1 MDVTG
6 ALEAWWA
13 PGLAFAAGVVSC
25 ASPCVFPLL
34 PGYVSFVSG
43 GEAVSSEASTPD
55 RRRPIVPMLLFV
67 LGFALVFT
75 SLGAFS
81 RTLVPIL
88 NSAPGRRIAGI
99 VVMAIGL
106 LMLLYAF
113 RLGGPKLFAERRP
126 FLARVRPGPAG
137 ALPLGMAFAVGWT
150 PCVGPVLAGI
160 FGLALAQGGGAWGA
174 VLLFF
179 YSLGL
184 GLPFVLVGLGVRRLM
199 GAFAFVKRNYHW
211 FAGTS
216 GVLLL
221 AIGALVAT
229 NQWLPLLSRLGLL
242 RLVRNFTPPL

>member
-1 MDVTG
+1 MDVSG

-13 PGLAFAAGVVSC
+13 PGLAFAAGIVSC

-43 GEAVSSEASTPD
+43 GQAVSAGTARE
-55 RRRPIVPMLLFV
+55 RPIVPMLLFV

-81 RTLVPIL
+81 RTFVPIV
-88 NSAPGRRIAGI
+88 NSAVGRRVSGI
-99 VVMAIGL
+99 VVVAIGL

-113 RLGGPKLFAERRP
+113 RLGGPKLYAERRP
-126 FLARVRPGPAG
+126 FLSRIQPGPVG

-160 FGLALAQGGGAWGA
+160 LGLALAQGGGAWGA

-184 GLPFVLVGLGVRRLM
+184 GLPFILVGLGLRRLM
-199 GAFAFVKRNYHW
+199 GAFAFVKRNYRW
-211 FAGTS
+211 FAGVS
-216 GVLLL
+216 GVLLVT
-221 AIGALVAT
+221 IGVLLAT
-229 NQWLPLLSRLGLL
+229 NQWVSLLSRLGLL
-242 RLVRNFTPPL
+242 RLVQNFTPPL